1 MSESETET
9 AKAAAAVEAI
19 ATGYEGTLSEQVQAY
34 FSRVRSGE
42 MGMLPALAGTL
53 VLGILFSSLN
63 EYFLTDKNIANLL
76 TQTAD
81 LMILAIAL
89 TFLLIMAEID
99 LSAGITGGVG
109 MGIFIRLVNDQH
121 WNWIV
126 ALIVA
131 LLAGCVIGAFIGYFV
146 AKIGVPSFVVSLALF
161 LAFQGLML
169 VMLGDAGAFRVQEPA
184 IAAIMNKSM
193 PVWAGWVMFVVV
205 CAIALGTAFYDRMR
219 RQKYQMPVRP
229 ISMLWLRFGATVI
242 GVGLLVAF
250 LNQDRSTGIF
260 PIRGVPIVVPLA
272 LAILWLGQMMLDRTR
287 FGLHI
292 YAVGGNPEGAR
303 RAGINVTWVRISAF
317 MICSVL
323 AVVAG
328 LFTVSRV
335 GVVQSATGRD
345 IVLSGVGAAVIGG
358 VSLFGG
364 RGRLMQATVGAFLIS
379 MITNGL
385 GLLGYSAGV
394 TFLVTGGVLL
404 LAATIDAL
412 TRKRSGSTS
421 LART

>member
-1 MSESETET
+1 MTDTET
-9 AKAAAAVEAI
+9 ASAAHQAI
-19 ATGYEGTLSEQVQAY
+19 ATGHEGSLGEQVQNY
-34 FSRVRSGE
+34 ISKVRAGD
-42 MGMLPALAGTL
+42 MGMLPALVGTF
-53 VLGILFSSLN
+53 VLGALFTSLTPF
-63 EYFLTDKNIANLL
+63 FLTDKNIANLL
-76 TQTAD
+76 TQTAA

-89 TFLLIMAEID
+89 TYLLILAEID

-109 MGIFIRLVNDQH
+109 MAIFIRLVNDRD
-121 WNWIV
+121 WNWV
-126 ALIVA
+126 LALIAA
-131 LLAGCVIGAFIGYFV
+131 LLAGALIGAFIGYFV

-161 LAFQGLML
+161 LAFQGVML
-169 VMLGDAGAFRVQEPA
+169 VMLGDAGSFRVETPA
-184 IAAIMNKSM
+184 IKAIMNKTM
-193 PVWAGWVMFVVV
+193 PSWAGWLMFAVIV
-205 CAIALGTAFYDRMR
+205 IGSTITAFYDRGR
-219 RQKYQMPVRP
+219 RLKNQMPVRP
-229 ISMLWLRFGATVI
+229 MSMLWLRLGALTL
-242 GVGLLVAF
+242 GTGGLVFF
-250 LNQDRSTGIF
+250 LNRDRSTGVF
-260 PIRGVPIVVPLA
+260 PIMGVPIVVPLA
-272 LAILWLGQMMLDRTR
+272 LVILWIGQFVLDRTR

-292 YAVGGNPEGAR
+292 YAVGGNPEAAR
-303 RAGINVTWVRISAF
+303 RAGINVARVRIAAF
-317 MICSVL
+317 VICSML
-323 AVVAG
+323 AVVSG
-328 LFTVSRV
+328 LFSVSQV

-385 GLLGYSAGV
+385 GLLGYSAGI